1 MYNISEKKR
10 LLSPLLVVD
19 ALSNWNSVKV
29 GDIRSF
35 LQSVLS
41 TEEKLTDQDQA
52 LISKYTEE
60 TARIRKLIS
69 DMQNL

>member
-1 MYNISEKKR
+1 M
-10 LLSPLLVVD
+10 VD